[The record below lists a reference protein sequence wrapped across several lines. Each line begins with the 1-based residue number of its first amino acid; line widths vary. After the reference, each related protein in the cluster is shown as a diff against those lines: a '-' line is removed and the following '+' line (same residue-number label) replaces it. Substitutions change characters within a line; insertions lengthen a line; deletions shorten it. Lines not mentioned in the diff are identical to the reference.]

1 MHPRLR
7 HGRTMLPVLAALG
20 AALVVPLAAY
30 AHGGG
35 TDPTV
40 LLEPTQVTAG
50 GTVTIVGKNMEPTS
64 DRGILLV
71 GQKLIVQF
79 GTVKTDADGM
89 FTLQVTVPS
98 HLPGGIYQ
106 VQAIGDETI
115 SANLEVIAAAGMPSV
130 APAGAEQV
138 HSRPVQGIGL
148 ILLIVV
154 VAMLVLVGG
163 SLVMFGER
171 LAGHHTG

>member
-1 MHPRLR
+1 MQPRQR
-7 HGRTMLPVLAALG
+7 RGRTVWPVAAALG
-20 AALVVPLAAY
+20 LALAVPLAAL

-35 TDPTV
+35 TEPTV
-40 LLEPTQVTAG
+40 VLEPTQVTAG
-50 GTVTIVGKNMEPTS
+50 GAVTIVGENMEPTS
-64 DRGILLV
+64 DREILLV

-115 SANLEVIAAAGMPSV
+115 STNLEVIGAAGMPSV
-130 APAGAEQV
+130 APAAQEV
-138 HSRPVQGIGL
+138 AKPRKLEGIGM
-148 ILLIVV
+148 ILLIGVIGL
-154 VAMLVLVGG
+154 LVLAGG
-163 SLVMFGER
+163 LLVVFGER
-171 LAGHHTG
+171 LAGHRST